1 MAKYKLFSL
10 SVQIAGKLFLK
21 ENGDIFDTETT
32 HASIKSEVEAS
43 EAAGFLVKI
52 EEPKTDKKK

>member
-1 MAKYKLFSL
+1 MAKYKLLSL

-43 EAAGFLVKI
+43 EAAGYLVKI
-52 EEPKTDKKK
+52 EEPKTAKQK